1 MNYRNAINQ
10 LLTVHSSSTFTVRQ
24 LPFSGRI
31 VASQAYGHTTITPA
45 GSGHVEHLYHHLQCE
60 VWKENMFARQA
71 ELNANGIDAEAWF
84 PASTELMVAALQ

>member
-10 LLTVHSSSTFTVRQ
+10 LLKVHTSGTFTVRHF
-24 LPFSGRI
+24 PFNGHI
-31 VASQAYGHTTITPA
+31 VASQAYGHTIITPA

-71 ELNANGIDAEAWF
+71 ELNANGIDAQAWF
-84 PASTELMVAALQ
+84 PADTALMVATLQ